1 MPKTKT
7 EDAVEK
13 AISARINSYLY
24 RFFRTATTVCIT
36 ATIAVTG
43 LLYNFGV
50 YLYNNSEAT
59 QAAIDTFIEV
69 KKHNDK
75 I

>member
-1 MPKTKT
+1 MSKA
-7 EDAVEK
+7 EEAIEK
-13 AISARINSYLY
+13 AIMNRENKNLL
-24 RFFRTATTVCIT
+24 RFFRTATVVCIT
-36 ATIAVTG
+36 ATFAVTG
-43 LLYNFGV
+43 FLYNFGV

-69 KKHNDK
+69 KKQHGK

>member
-1 MPKTKT
+1 MSKAD
-7 EDAVEK
+7 EAIEK
-13 AISARINSYLY
+13 AIINRENKNLL
-24 RFFRTATTVCIT
+24 RFFRTATVVCVT
-36 ATIAVTG
+36 ATVALTG
-43 LLYNFGV
+43 LLYNFGI

-75 I
+75 V